1 MSRIT
6 LTTYPDGKAHLVVG
20 WDHPA
25 GGAFWKE
32 YATAAE
38 VEAAEEKVAEWEDKA
53 ADGEQDQP
61 FPYATELLAETE
73 VKREGGMW
81 PGLPLPIKQH
91 IPDDLKLLISD
102 EVETLLLSHAENP
115 ESGRINITLNTL
127 KEN

>member
-6 LTTYPDGKAHLVVG
+6 CTTYPDGRPHLIVG

-25 GGAFWKE
+25 QGAFWQE
-32 YATAAE
+32 YASKEEVSDAE
-38 VEAAEEKVAEWEDKA
+38 DLLSACADTGAEPD
-53 ADGEQDQP
+53 
-61 FPYATELLAETE
+61 YATETLAETG

-115 ESGRINITLNTL
+115 ESYRINITLNTL